1 MLVFCVSLDTATCRA
16 WAPEEIGVH
25 WVKNSHSGFTFNEA
39 LSSPYCGHKTFK
51 QRRGHWSFM
60 GPWRTSSRRL
70 VCDTSALNLLQRTWL
85 LWELLQGNEAQKA
98 LVSFWVVFFSSLSPS
113 ISVLGP
119 TLQLRSEPL
128 LGSPFL
134 PQKDCS
140 LPLPVP
146 SSSHMWKVHGATE
159 LPAVAHWLQDP
170 SSKQP
175 SQRSIQ
181 FFSQLWERPQNFL
194 KAEEL
199 KVHVCGEHCNDFYK
213 AVLEGDASCML

>member
-1 MLVFCVSLDTATCRA
+1 
-16 WAPEEIGVH
+16 
-25 WVKNSHSGFTFNEA
+25 
-39 LSSPYCGHKTFK
+39 
-51 QRRGHWSFM
+51 
-60 GPWRTSSRRL
+60 
-70 VCDTSALNLLQRTWL
+70 
-85 LWELLQGNEAQKA
+85 
-98 LVSFWVVFFSSLSPS
+98 
-113 ISVLGP
+113 
-119 TLQLRSEPL
+119 
-128 LGSPFL
+128 
-134 PQKDCS
+134 
-140 LPLPVP
+140 
-146 SSSHMWKVHGATE
+146 MWKVHGATE